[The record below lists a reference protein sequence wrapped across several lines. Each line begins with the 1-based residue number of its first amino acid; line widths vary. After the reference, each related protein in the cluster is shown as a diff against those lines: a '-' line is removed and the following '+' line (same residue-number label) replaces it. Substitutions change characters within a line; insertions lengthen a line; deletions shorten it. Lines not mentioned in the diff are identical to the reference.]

1 MATVRFSWQ
10 HLAVMGVFST
20 LTSYYGYSFGREAAR
35 RDLEAKIKELK
46 EQVKALQK

>member
-1 MATVRFSWQ
+1 
-10 HLAVMGVFST
+10 MGVFST